1 MEHKFLTEESILAEI
16 KGSWAGKRVK
26 VFSETDSTNTQCRK
40 LAAEGW
46 PEGTLVV
53 SEYQRAGKGRRGR
66 AWVSPAGTGIWMSLL
81 LRPELPQI
89 GRASCRERVLPP
101 VFIWVVG
108 V

>member
-1 MEHKFLTEESILAEI
+1 MEHKFLTEENILAEI

-53 SEYQRAGKGRRGR
+53 S
-66 AWVSPAGTGIWMSLL
+66 
-81 LRPELPQI
+81 
-89 GRASCRERVLPP
+89 
-101 VFIWVVG
+101 
-108 V
+108 